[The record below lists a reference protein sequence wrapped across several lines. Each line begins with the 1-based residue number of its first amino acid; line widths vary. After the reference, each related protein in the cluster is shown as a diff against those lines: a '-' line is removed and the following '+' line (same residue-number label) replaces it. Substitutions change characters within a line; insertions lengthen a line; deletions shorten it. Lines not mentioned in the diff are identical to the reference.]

1 VTVSIGGVPATVTY
15 AGEVASD
22 VGLYQFNVV
31 VPNISANAAAPVV
44 VSLNGAPVAQ
54 TLVIAVTN

>member
-1 VTVSIGGVPATVTY
+1 VTVSIGGVPATLSY

-31 VPNISANAAAPVV
+31 VPNIPANPAAPVV
-44 VSLNGAPVAQ
+44 LSLNGTPVAQ